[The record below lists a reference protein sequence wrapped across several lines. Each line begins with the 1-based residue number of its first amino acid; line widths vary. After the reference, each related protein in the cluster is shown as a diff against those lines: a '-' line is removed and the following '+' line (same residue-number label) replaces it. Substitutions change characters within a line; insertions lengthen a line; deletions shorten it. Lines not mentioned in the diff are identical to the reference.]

1 MHPKSFVSN
10 FWGALQFGIRFGNC
24 YRRGNQY
31 TCSAEFR
38 NVRVESHAIISAM
51 CREIIIT
58 LYNLPSVAIEG
69 GGTTGIRPADRL
81 NTILKILEKVH
92 ISLCA

>member
-1 MHPKSFVSN
+1 
-10 FWGALQFGIRFGNC
+10 
-24 YRRGNQY
+24 
-31 TCSAEFR
+31 
-38 NVRVESHAIISAM
+38 M

-58 LYNLPSVAIEG
+58 LYNLPSVAIES